1 MGIGRSTFYDIPDAR
16 ARDLTIVAEMKTI
29 CDEFEAY
36 GYRRVDAELR
46 HRGIVVNA
54 KKIRRL
60 MREHALNPKQRR
72 RFVATTDSD
81 HNYPIFPNLAKNMK
95 LDGPN
100 QLWVADITYV
110 TIATGFVYLAAILD
124 AWSHRRATDG
134 DAPAP
139 GGGGRGTDVNELES
153 ATMPCIASAIEG
165 DGVGLRSGSA
175 LDVRGRK
182 DYISCLTRSERL
194 GPEVR
199 LVGDRKGNRS
209 EPALAGYQHFGGGSD
224 EPLKPYRS
232 YPAALTARPQRQSSL
247 SDSLGGVERA
257 RAWPDHRHGFAT
269 SGPQRHWQSWGV
281 VRALPSAC
289 SVLRYARSD
298 PAAGSDKYIPS
309 CKD

>member
-1 MGIGRSTFYDIPDAR
+1 MGIGRSTFYDMPDAR

-124 AWSHRRATDG
+124 AWSRRVVGYAISRSI
-134 DAPAP
+134 DARLAVAALKT
-139 GGGGRGTDVNELES
+139 GSMGRRGNPYDNAKAESFMKTLKVEAVYLMAYETFEDVTAELPRFIDEVYN
-153 ATMPCIASAIEG
+153 ARR
-165 DGVGLRSGSA
+165 LHSA
-175 LDVRGRK
+175 LG
-182 DYISCLTRSERL
+182 YLSPAQYE
-194 GPEVR
+194 
-199 LVGDRKGNRS
+199 DRHAQQPVKT
-209 EPALAGYQHFGGGSD
+209 
-224 EPLKPYRS
+224 
-232 YPAALTARPQRQSSL
+232 AA
-247 SDSLGGVERA
+247 
-257 RAWPDHRHGFAT
+257 
-269 SGPQRHWQSWGV
+269 
-281 VRALPSAC
+281 
-289 SVLRYARSD
+289 
-298 PAAGSDKYIPS
+298 
-309 CKD
+309 